1 MKLYYFPGACS
12 LACHI
17 AMREAGIEPQLEKVD
32 GKTKKTER
40 GADYLPVNPK
50 GYVPTLVL
58 DNGETLTEAAAIL
71 QYIADQ
77 KPAAK
82 LAPAAGTMQ
91 RYRLAEWLNFIATEI
106 HKNHG
111 PLFKFAEKLP
121 DASKQVFKDDLAG
134 RFAWLAKELSGKPY
148 LLGDQFSI
156 ADIYLFTVLNWPR
169 YVGMDIGKWPAL
181 KEYHQRIGSRP
192 AVQAALMA
200 EGLIKKAA

>member
-32 GKTKKTER
+32 GKSKKTEK
-40 GADYLPVNPK
+40 GADYLAVNAK
-50 GYVPTLVL
+50 GYVPTLAL
-58 DNGETLTEAAAIL
+58 DDGQTLTEAAAIL
-71 QYIADQ
+71 QYIADRN
-77 KPAAK
+77 PAAK
-82 LAPAAGTMQ
+82 LAPAPGTMD
-91 RYRLAEWLNFIATEI
+91 RYRVAEWLNFIATEI
-106 HKNHG
+106 HRNHT

-134 RFAWLAKELSGKPY
+134 RFAWLDKQLAGKPY
-148 LLGDQFSI
+148 LLGDAFSI

-169 YVGMDIGKWPAL
+169 YVGIDLAQWPTL
-181 KEYHQRIGSRP
+181 KDYHKRIGARP
-192 AVQAALMA
+192 AVQAAMLA